1 MYTLRLTQFTEV
13 QDRYRVEVALEGEGL
28 PRQTATAASSFQLT
42 PQDQEDLRWYLED
55 YLQNPHDPAPR
66 IAARIEQRLAE
77 IGTELFKA
85 IFQAND
91 DARDLWATL
100 RKHLKDTRVEIVTE
114 VRESTLIPWE
124 LIRDPKTET
133 ILALRARSF
142 VRSHPQPGQCP
153 ELPPTSTGPIRILL
167 AICRPGGGD
176 DVPFRS
182 VASRLIK
189 GLDPA
194 AREALHL
201 DVLRPP
207 TFERLGQML
216 RASYDQGQP
225 YHILHF
231 DGHGD
236 YLDLEQLFKEWQ
248 ARTDEEA
255 MRRLAAL
262 LRGDPTRYTPQA
274 VYPKTPQPGRHG
286 YLLFEN
292 PQTELNFR
300 LVDGQEI
307 GKLLMETGVPVLVL
321 NACRSAHA
329 EAPAEPD
336 AAQADPHTQVRA
348 FGSLAQEVMDAG
360 AVGVVGMRYSV
371 YVVTAAQFV
380 ADLYASLAQGQ
391 TLGQAVT
398 LGRKQLNDNRLRDV
412 PYGPLPLQ
420 DWPVPVVY
428 EAAPIAF
435 RRRPAKKK
443 LKITLTEGQATPS
456 RGRLDPQLPKS
467 PDAGF
472 FGRDETLLALDR
484 AFDTQ
489 AVVLLH
495 AYAGSGKTAT
505 AAEFARWY
513 ALTGGV
519 EGPVLFTEFTRHLP
533 LARLL
538 DKIGKVF
545 GGALEQAGKNWLAL
559 PDTERRHVA
568 LQVLRQVPVLWI
580 WDNVEPV
587 AGFPAG
593 TPSAWSEAEQQE
605 LVDFLREARE
615 TGAKFLLTS
624 RREERG
630 WLGDLP
636 ARIQVPPLRMPERVQ
651 LSRALAEKH
660 GRRLTEVED
669 WRPLLQFSQ
678 GNPLTI
684 TVLVGQALR
693 DGLRTRK
700 QIEAFVAR
708 LRAGEAAFA
717 DEASEGR
724 DRSLGAS
731 LNYGFEHA
739 FSAAERGVLALLH
752 LFQGFVN
759 VDVLRFMRE
768 PEGGNLPEMQG
779 LTRGAGMVLL
789 DRAAEVGL
797 LTAHGRGYYTIHPA
811 LPWFF
816 RRLFSQSFPGEAA
829 ERATLALVRAVGWLG
844 DYYHDQYI
852 DGHRG
857 VIQAL
862 TAEEATLFQARRL
875 ALTYAR
881 QAALDDAGGN
891 QWWDAVSG
899 TMQGLNALYDHT
911 GRRLEWARLV
921 QEVIPDLVDPASDGP
936 RPGREEYW
944 NLVTEYRVQLAMA
957 ERHWPKAERLQGLRV
972 AWNRRRAAPAL
983 TRPREELDDR
993 GHNEIRSLGASLHEL
1008 GRIQLEIGQIDCV
1021 KNYEEALSLSE
1032 QIGDRAAAAICAAN
1046 LGHAYK
1052 DLQGLRVLT
1061 QAEHWYRRSLELHPE
1076 QDRLGRGKCYSQL
1089 GIVALVRCRDARQ
1102 AREPYDTLLVHFNT
1116 AAENFFQALTLLPAD
1131 AVSSL
1136 AVAHNALG
1144 NTYGEAGDLDHAL
1157 PHYRNA
1163 IGYYEQA
1170 GDVYNA
1176 GATRFNMAVALTEAG
1191 RFQDA
1196 LEYARAARRNFA
1208 TFGDRAL
1215 EDIQKT
1221 DRLIAQIEQPLKA
1234 GKADGKKP

>member
-1 MYTLRLTQFTEV
+1 MYTLRLTQFTEA
-13 QDRYRVEVALEGEGL
+13 QNSYRVEVALEGDGQ
-28 PRQTATAASSFQLT
+28 PRQMATTRFTFQLT

-55 YLQNPHDPAPR
+55 YLQNPLDPAPK
-66 IAARIEQRLAE
+66 IAARIEQHLAA
-77 IGTELFKA
+77 IGIELFKA
-85 IFQAND
+85 VFQGSN
-91 DARDLWATL
+91 DARDLWAAL
-100 RKHLKDTRVEIVTE
+100 RPQLNDTRVEIVTE

-124 LIRDPKTET
+124 LIRDPKTDT
-133 ILALRARSF
+133 PLALR
-142 VRSHPQPGQCP
+142 VRSLVHAQPQPVQCP
-153 ELPPTSTGPIRILL
+153 AIPPTAAGPIRILL

-182 VASRLIK
+182 VASRLVK

-194 AREALHL
+194 AREALDL
-201 DVLRPP
+201 EVLRPP
-207 TFERLGQML
+207 TFERLGQVL
-216 RASYDQGQP
+216 RAAHDQGQP
-225 YHILHF
+225 YHIVHF

-236 YLDLEQLFKEWQ
+236 YLDLERLLPQLQ
-248 ARTDEEA
+248 DRT
-255 MRRLAAL
+255 L
-262 LRGDPTRYTPQA
+262 
-274 VYPKTPQPGRHG
+274 YPKTPRPGGHG

-292 PQTELNFR
+292 PQSESNIRF
-300 LVDGQEI
+300 VDGQDL
-307 GKLLMETGVPVLVL
+307 GKLLVGTGVPVLVL
-321 NACRSAHA
+321 NACRSARA
-329 EAPAEPD
+329 EAPAEPE

-360 AVGVVGMRYSV
+360 AAGVVGMRYSV

-398 LGRKQLNDNRLRDV
+398 LGRKQLHDNPLRDV
-412 PYGPLPLQ
+412 AYEPLALQ

-435 RRRPAKKK
+435 RRRPAKQK
-443 LKITLTEGQATPS
+443 LKIILTEGQATPT
-456 RGRLDPQLPKS
+456 RGQLDPQLPKS

-484 AFDTQ
+484 AFDRQ

-519 EGPVLFTEFTRHLP
+519 AGPVLFTEFTRHLP
-533 LARLL
+533 LARVL
-538 DKIGKVF
+538 DKIGQVF
-545 GGALEQAGKNWLAL
+545 GAALEQSGVNWLAL
-559 PDTERRHVA
+559 EGAVRRQVV

-580 WDNVEPV
+580 WDNVEAV

-605 LVDFLREARE
+605 LADFLREARE

-636 ARIQVPPLRMPERVQ
+636 ARIQVPPLRITERVQ

-684 TVLVGQALR
+684 TVMVGQALR

-700 QIEAFVAR
+700 QIEAVVAK

-724 DRSLGAS
+724 ERSLGAS

-739 FSAAERGVLALLH
+739 FTDEERRQLALLH

-759 VDVLRFMRE
+759 VDVLAAMGNRK
-768 PEGGNLPEMQG
+768 GGDLPELQG
-779 LTRGAGMVLL
+779 LTREAGMARL

-797 LTAHGRGYYTIHPA
+797 LTAHGHGYYAIHPA

-816 RRLFSQSFPGEAA
+816 RRLFSQSFPGAQA
-829 ERATLALVRAVGWLG
+829 ERTTLAFVRAIGRLG
-844 DYYHDQYI
+844 NYYHAQYI

-862 TAEEATLFQARRL
+862 AAEEANLLQARRL
-875 ALTYAR
+875 ALDCAR
-881 QAALDDAGGN
+881 QMGPDATEINQWLGAAL
-891 QWWDAVSG
+891 G
-899 TMQGLNALYDHT
+899 TMQGLRSLYNHT

-921 QEVIPDLVDPASDGP
+921 EEIVPDFVDPSTDGP
-936 RPGREEYW
+936 RPGREVGW
-944 NLVTEYRVQLAMA
+944 SLVTQYRVQLAKE
-957 ERHWPKAERLQGLRV
+957 ERGWSEAERLQGLLVSWARG
-972 AWNRRRAAPAL
+972 AAPAL
-983 TRPREELDDR
+983 PRPRNELDAR
-993 GHNEIRSLGASLHEL
+993 GRNAIRTLAVSLENL
-1008 GRIQLEIGQIDCV
+1008 GNIQQIVGKIECFR
-1021 KNYEEALSLSE
+1021 NLEEALSLSE
-1032 QIGDRAAAAICAAN
+1032 QIGDEAEASVCAFN
-1046 LGHAYK
+1046 LGNAYK
-1052 DLQGLRVLT
+1052 DLPEIRDLV
-1061 QAEHWYRRSLELHPE
+1061 QAEHWYRRSLKLDRE
-1076 QDRLGRGKCYSQL
+1076 QDRLGRGKCYGQL
-1089 GIVALVRCRDARQ
+1089 GYVARQ
-1102 AREPYDTLLVHFNT
+1102 RFLEARKAQASEEILLAHLN
-1116 AAENFFQALTLLPAD
+1116 AAVQSYQEALAMFPTD
-1131 AVSSL
+1131 AVVEL
-1136 AVAHNALG
+1136 AISHTALG
-1144 NTYGEAGDLDHAL
+1144 ATYGDGGDLDRAL
-1157 PHYRNA
+1157 PHYRQA
-1163 IGYYEQA
+1163 IRYFEKA
-1170 GDVYNA
+1170 GNVYNA
-1176 GATRFNMAVALTEAG
+1176 GQTRFNLAMDLAKAG
-1191 RFQDA
+1191 RLPDA
-1196 LEYARAARRNFA
+1196 LDYAQAARRNFE
-1208 TFGDRAL
+1208 TFGDRAA
-1215 EDIQKT
+1215 EVIQKT
-1221 DRLIAQIEQPLKA
+1221 NKLIAQIEQDLKA
-1234 GKADGKKP
+1234 PAGDGGKS